1 MTGALPGTLT
11 SAFRIHNGVA
21 TGSAVDARRIEAT
34 ASGLTDVWSLS
45 RTENNQVA
53 QGYGSNAT
61 GDFDI
66 AVPVGMAFDAKIQSV
81 IWPASAASFTG
92 SLADVDV
99 ALGAADTTPPAAPA
113 SLTATPGDGHVE
125 LSWDAVADAAS
136 YTLYRWQAATPI
148 GGATNYTPQHMAVGT
163 VTETTYDAAGL
174 TNGET
179 YLFEVR
185 ANDAATNIGPPSST
199 QTTVPRADSQLTL
212 QTSASTVNWGG
223 EASLTGELTD
233 GAEPFTAGQQ
243 VRLEWSYNGTTWS
256 LLQTLDPATPFTYGL
271 AVAPTQKTRYRLV
284 FEGDATHATATSLP
298 VTVTPR
304 VKLGTPAAPSAVKKG
319 SKFTAYGHL
328 VPRHSSGS
336 RTVKIKC
343 YLKKS
348 GAWKLQQTVTA
359 TNRYYKTYSRYSA
372 KFALMARG
380 SWKLVASTA
389 ASAKYASTTSGAKY
403 LKVK

>member
-1 MTGALPGTLT
+1 MTLKPIDGLDQTTQNNASPPPVTITDMTGALPGTLT

-113 SLTATPGDGHVE
+113 SLDRDARRRPCGSSPGTRWPMPPATRSTSGRRRRR
-125 LSWDAVADAAS
+125 SAV
-136 YTLYRWQAATPI
+136 
-148 GGATNYTPQHMAVGT
+148 ATNYTPQHMAVDT
-163 VTETTYDAAGL
+163 VTETTYDATGL

-179 YLFEVR
+179 YFFEVR

-199 QTTVPRADSQLTL
+199 QTTVPKRTPS
-212 QTSASTVNWGG
+212 SRCR
-223 EASLTGELTD
+223 
-233 GAEPFTAGQQ
+233 
-243 VRLEWSYNGTTWS
+243 RLRP
-256 LLQTLDPATPFTYGL
+256 Q
-271 AVAPTQKTRYRLV
+271 
-284 FEGDATHATATSLP
+284 
-298 VTVTPR
+298 
-304 VKLGTPAAPSAVKKG
+304 
-319 SKFTAYGHL
+319 
-328 VPRHSSGS
+328 
-336 RTVKIKC
+336 
-343 YLKKS
+343 
-348 GAWKLQQTVTA
+348 
-359 TNRYYKTYSRYSA
+359 
-372 KFALMARG
+372 
-380 SWKLVASTA
+380 
-389 ASAKYASTTSGAKY
+389 
-403 LKVK
+403 